1 MKQYIKDEVY
11 YLVDDQG
18 KVLLKLTPTSLP
30 NNQIELET
38 EKSVFSGPIEFMKV
52 E

>member
-1 MKQYIKDEVY
+1 MNHYIEDNVY
-11 YLVDDQG
+11 YLVNKQG
-18 KVLLKLTPTSLP
+18 DILLKITPTDLP